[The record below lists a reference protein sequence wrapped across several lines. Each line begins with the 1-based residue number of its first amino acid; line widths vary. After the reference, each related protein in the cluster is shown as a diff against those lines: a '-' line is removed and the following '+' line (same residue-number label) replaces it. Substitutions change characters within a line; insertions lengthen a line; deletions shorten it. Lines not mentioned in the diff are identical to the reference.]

1 MRLRIVTGRFVYY
14 ISVFQAQTFPEA
26 CVGKGVGGMPRASS
40 GCAAALRA
48 DRVGSAG
55 QMLQFP
61 GRLIVCNGRVN
72 LRGADVFMAEKF
84 ADGFDR
90 HALRERY
97 GRGESVAGDVEREKT
112 VDIRSADDF
121 FSGRRCTSRSKA
133 AGRWGPSAN
142 RAYVWSVGRPAIR
155 KDGPVPRSPFFGG
168 SCKSTVDRPAF
179 LRCTSSA
186 I

>member
-48 DRVGSAG
+48 DRVDSAG

-61 GRLIVCNGRVN
+61 ERLIVCNGRVN

-97 GRGESVAGDVEREKT
+97 GRGESVAGGVEREKT

-121 FSGRRCTSRSKA
+121 FRQALHQPFEGSGKMGAVCESGIRLVSRAPGNSKRRTCTA
-133 AGRWGPSAN
+133 
-142 RAYVWSVGRPAIR
+142 V
-155 KDGPVPRSPFFGG
+155 PVFRR
-168 SCKSTVDRPAF
+168 VV
-179 LRCTSSA
+179 
-186 I
+186 